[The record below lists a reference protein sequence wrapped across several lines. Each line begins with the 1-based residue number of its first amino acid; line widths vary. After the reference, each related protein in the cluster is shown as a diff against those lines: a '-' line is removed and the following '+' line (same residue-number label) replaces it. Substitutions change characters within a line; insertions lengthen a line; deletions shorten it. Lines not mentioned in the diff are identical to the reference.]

1 MGLIDMIKPL
11 STVLSSAVVKSW
23 QHQENN
29 SQRQKL
35 LGMPRIK
42 PGAAGCKLRK
52 LSIVLCGPPL
62 LRNCLLVFQSSAFL
76 QVIGKRE
83 EKNKLQKKK
92 LIETFF
98 ESGSLKSRFF
108 AKTNFRNDSILF
120 LIRN

>member
-83 EKNKLQKKK
+83 EENKLQKKNLFKLFLNQGHSSQDFLRK
-92 LIETFF
+92 LISEMT
-98 ESGSLKSRFF
+98 RFYF
-108 AKTNFRNDSILF
+108 
-120 LIRN
+120 